1 MEIRSDCLLL
11 ELFHFAKRGN
21 EKIIL
26 KKYCYTIKEE
36 EWIHKQK

>member
-11 ELFHFAKRGN
+11 ELFHFVKR
-21 EKIIL
+21 EMKKFKKILYI
-26 KKYCYTIKEE
+26 IKEEE